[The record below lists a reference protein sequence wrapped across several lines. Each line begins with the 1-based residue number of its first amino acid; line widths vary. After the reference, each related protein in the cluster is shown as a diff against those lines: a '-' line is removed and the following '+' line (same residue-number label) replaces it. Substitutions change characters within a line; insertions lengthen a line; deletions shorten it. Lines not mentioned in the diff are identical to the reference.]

1 MRAGVV
7 KIANDI
13 RKIIESAFR
22 HGIDGRSSGSGFSAF
37 QNVGIVFQRN
47 GGRYRVF
54 RIKFRVEVFQGLC
67 GEWLVIQRGSI
78 PLSLIGGDSCLVHI
92 RIGGNQLWGN
102 A

>member
-22 HGIDGRSSGSGFSAF
+22 HGIDGRSSGSDFSVL
-37 QNVGIVFQRN
+37 QDVGIVFQRN

-67 GEWLVIQRGSI
+67 GEWLVIQCGRVSL
-78 PLSLIGGDSCLVHI
+78 PLVGGDGCLVHI
-92 RIGGNQLWGN
+92 RIGGDQLWGN